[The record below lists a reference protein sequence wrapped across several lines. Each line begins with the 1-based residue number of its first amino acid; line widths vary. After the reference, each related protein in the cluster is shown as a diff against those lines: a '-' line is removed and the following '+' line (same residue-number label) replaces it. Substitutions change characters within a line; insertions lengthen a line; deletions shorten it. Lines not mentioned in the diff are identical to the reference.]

1 MVTDRQGAVTTA
13 EPRGGVDLRAGVL
26 LCVALAFFGGVSGAL
41 ATAGGDPH
49 LAAQYAGVGF
59 LLGAILVALRDWRT
73 GLALLLVVVLAE
85 DSLRKGLPGTPYA
98 VSLGKDLLV
107 AACYLSFLF
116 RPADRIGVR
125 RGSRG
130 ERVLVYLPLL
140 VWSVFVVM
148 QAFNPHLPHI
158 LVGISGIRTWIL
170 FVPLM
175 GLLAHT
181 FRSSDDA
188 DMVLRWIAYLAIP
201 FAAVALLQNMYFDS
215 LPAFLANSA
224 FAKFRSLESGDHVR
238 YIESVFASP
247 TLYSLVCVFQ
257 LCLVVGLLKIPR
269 PRRQTLLLWLA
280 GYASVAGAHLS
291 GVRTGLLFCAAAV
304 LALLPLILIRHERV
318 HGGRA
323 RRPGLILGGMAG
335 LMIGAV
341 LIGSMQPA
349 RAEAFWSGLEISIV
363 GERMEESLAH
373 VRVEQTPPLGFG
385 TGAAGKSGQIMTLL
399 GGEAMGFE
407 EVEWGNLLVR
417 YCFGPVG
424 MWFGLFLLLWMLAGL
439 FRIAWRNRMAR
450 FAPVRFALWVYLC
463 AQMGWFLFK
472 AYPVMENGTMLL
484 MFWSAAGLIIGLG
497 RLDEREQAL
506 PPV

>member
-1 MVTDRQGAVTTA
+1 MTADHQGAA
-13 EPRGGVDLRAGVL
+13 GGEPPRTGVDLRGGLL
-26 LCVALAFFGGVSGAL
+26 LCVALALFGGVSGAL
-41 ATAGGDPH
+41 AAAGGDPN
-49 LAAQYAGVGF
+49 LAAQTAGAGF
-59 LLGAILVALRDWRT
+59 LLGAIIVALRDWRA
-73 GLALLLVVVLAE
+73 GLLLLLVVVVAE
-85 DSLRKGLPGTPYA
+85 DSLRKALPGAPYA

-116 RPADRIGVR
+116 RPPDRIGVR
-125 RGSRG
+125 HGSKG
-130 ERVLVYLPLL
+130 ERIGVYLPL
-140 VWSVFVVM
+140 VIWCAFVVV

-170 FVPLM
+170 FIPLM

-181 FRSSDDA
+181 FRKSDDA
-188 DMVLRWIAYLAIP
+188 DLALRWIAYLAIP
-201 FAAVALLQNMYFDS
+201 LAGVALLQNLYFDS

-269 PRRQTLLLWLA
+269 PRAQTLLLWLA
-280 GYASVAGAHLS
+280 GYASVMGAHLS
-291 GVRTGLLFCAAAV
+291 GVRTGLLFCGAAV

-318 HGGRA
+318 RGGRA
-323 RRPGLILGGMAG
+323 RRPGLVAGGLVG
-335 LMIGAV
+335 LMIGAILV
-341 LIGSMQPA
+341 GSMQPT
-349 RAEAFWSGLEISIV
+349 RAEAFWSSLEFSIV
-363 GERMEESLAH
+363 GERMEESIVH
-373 VRVEQTPPLGFG
+373 VQAEPTPPLGFG

-399 GGEAMGFE
+399 GGEALGFE

-417 YCFGPVG
+417 YCYGPVG
-424 MWFGLFLLLWMLAGL
+424 MWFGAFLLLWMLAGL
-439 FRIAWRNRMAR
+439 LRIAWRNRMAR

-472 AYPVMENGTMLL
+472 AYPVMENGTMLV